1 MYMDVPVNSGVPPIR
16 DAGGAWS
23 EVAAAVK
30 AVDSALD
37 RWMQSAF
44 GVGITEYRASRHLIL
59 SRDRELRINDLAER
73 VDLNQSSATRLVGR
87 MEAKGLAYR
96 DTCPNDGRGIYA
108 VITERGVDLANDIHD
123 KYEATIQELLH
134 DAPSSGSADI
144 RRALSTLSA
153 IIS

>member
-1 MYMDVPVNSGVPPIR
+1 
-16 DAGGAWS
+16 
-23 EVAAAVK
+23 
-30 AVDSALD
+30 
-37 RWMQSAF
+37 
-44 GVGITEYRASRHLIL
+44 
-59 SRDRELRINDLAER
+59 
-73 VDLNQSSATRLVGR
+73 

-123 KYEATIQELLH
+123 KYEAKIQELLH